1 MDKDNSNK
9 DTKKLLMG
17 LLIAQGVSAVTVGKI
32 MGMTQQN
39 VSLQIPVSAIQKDM
53 KRYEQNLRQNSTPKI
68 SGKAK

>member
-1 MDKDNSNK
+1 
-9 DTKKLLMG
+9 MG